1 MLKLFLQT
9 WLNLICPCLFGI
21 GMGPSSGEY
30 SEAGALGNI
39 GGFST
44 STGMGDVSQASDF
57 WKAILSGNQTQM
69 SRVLGPAYSNIN
81 QRGGQ
86 ELKTLSEFGTRSGG
100 TEAQQQQ
107 IGDTMRSQ
115 ASTLEGNLLGGAA
128 SSLGQIGSG
137 LLSTGL
143 SATEAAFR
151 AQQTIQQQKA
161 AKLNDIFKSIAD
173 IGLAPFTGGASLT
186 GLTGGSTSSF
196 NFSWPKWGSSTAAP
210 GSTQDM
216 LNQGIPASDV
226 QYVS

>member
-1 MLKLFLQT
+1 MLKIFLGT

-21 GMGPSSGEY
+21 GMGPSSSEY
-30 SEAGALGNI
+30 SDAGMFGNI

-44 STGMGDVSQASDF
+44 ATGMKDIGAASDF
-57 WKAILSGNQTQM
+57 WNAIMTGNKTQM

-86 ELKTLSEFGTRSGG
+86 ELKALTEFGTRSGG

-107 IGDTMRSQ
+107 IGDTMRGQ
-115 ASTLEGNLLGGAA
+115 ASSLEGNLLGTAA
-128 SSLGQIGSG
+128 TSLGTIGSG

-143 SATEAAFR
+143 SAAEAKFSADR
-151 AQQTIQQQKA
+151 TIAAQKA

-173 IGLAPFTGGASLT
+173 IGLAPFTGVASLT

-196 NFSWPKWGSSTAAP
+196 NFSWPKWGSSTTPYP
-210 GSTQDM
+210 GSTAA
-216 LNQGIPASDV
+216 GGPTDV
-226 QYVS
+226 PEYGS